1 MEDNI
6 LIDEKY
12 IHIDCEYDN
21 KEDLL
26 KYLTDT
32 MLEDNVIKNTFYENI
47 LAREFKYPTGL
58 NTGVIKVAIPHTNP
72 EHVNE
77 AAISIATLKN
87 SIKFNNME
95 NSNEELFVDL
105 VFMLAVDNP
114 EKQVPLLVKLMGIF
128 SQSDKLKEI
137 KESKDKSE
145 IKKIMEDLLEG

>member
-77 AAISIATLKN
+77 AAIS
-87 SIKFNNME
+87 
-95 NSNEELFVDL
+95 
-105 VFMLAVDNP
+105 DNP

-145 IKKIMEDLLEG
+145 IKKIMEDLLEE